1 MLRNSH
7 IFILYNSF
15 AEETGAHGSS
25 SSRSALTP
33 SCPPSP
39 IHIQPQLCIP
49 WLFSL
54 PDFLVGF
61 FLQSYSGGSLFPSK
75 LYFLASAHYFLLGVN
90 ARLAKDTSIL
100 AMSLSIR
107 PMDFIAYPN

>member
-1 MLRNSH
+1 MAPARPDL
-7 IFILYNSF
+7 LLPLP
-15 AEETGAHGSS
+15 AH
-25 SSRSALTP
+25 LP
-33 SCPPSP
+33 P

-75 LYFLASAHYFLLGVN
+75 LYFLASAHCFLLRVN

-100 AMSLSIR
+100 AMSLSIL